1 MGNMAELRRKI
12 DQSGMTMTA
21 VAEKIGVSR
30 VTLYNKLSG
39 ESEFKASEIVR
50 LTRVLR
56 LEKTEQDDI
65 FLPENVF

>member
-30 VTLYNKLSG
+30 ETLYNKLSG
-39 ESEFKASEIVR
+39 ESEFKASEIVS

-56 LEKTEQDDI
+56 LERTEQDDI
-65 FLPENVF
+65 FFT

>member
-30 VTLYNKLSG
+30 ETLYNKLSG
-39 ESEFKASEIVR
+39 ESEFKASEIVS

-65 FLPENVF
+65 FFT